1 MYKPHGQMCTM
12 KSWCTHSKSQHPLAV
27 VSSKKSNRST
37 DKGHISTSLGTG
49 YGIEFLCQGKMPY
62 WLVVTPGLIKCSQ
75 VKSMLGL
82 QEA

>member
-1 MYKPHGQMCTM
+1 MYKPHGQMCAM
-12 KSWCTHSKSQHPLAV
+12 NSWCTHSKLTAPSGC
-27 VSSKKSNRST
+27 ST
-37 DKGHISTSLGTG
+37 DKGHFSTGLGTG